1 MAVHRIGQK
10 TFGPWGNHTSSIDW
24 CEDNYTHHP
33 LVAEFWNTFSN
44 IPFIALGIFG
54 ILSTRALPVR
64 IRSRAALTHAF
75 VAIIGMGSFVF
86 HATLL
91 WHAQV
96 ILDELPMLWSAAM
109 GLYLTRVGGADHGS
123 TGLKMLMI
131 AVPTGLSWLYLSYPN
146 PVLHQVAYGVMQAI
160 IITQVVRMFKR
171 LPRETA
177 EQVRMREEC
186 RSQFYKGAG
195 FCLLG
200 FAIWNV
206 DNIFCDH
213 LTGIRS
219 GKGELV
225 GLITQGHAWW
235 HLLTGIGGSR
245 IITAMTYLSTA
256 ARQPNDFEFASFLGH
271 PYVRPQTR
279 TIPQRSEKSRK
290 DI

>member
-225 GLITQGHAWW
+225 GLITQGKVKVIPCSSCFSTSHGRCDCLPVQVMPGGTC
-235 HLLTGIGGSR
+235 LLVS
-245 IITAMTYLSTA
+245 A
-256 ARQPNDFEFASFLGH
+256 AVASLQP
-271 PYVRPQTR
+271 
-279 TIPQRSEKSRK
+279 
-290 DI
+290 